1 MKLLK
6 KLFLIFLGLLIF
18 IVLAII
24 GYAQWYKPSYEGEL
38 TLKGLQ
44 EEVSCYVDDYGVPHI
59 YANNEQDAMRALG
72 YMHAK
77 ERLWQMELMRRIAPG
92 KLSEVFGKET
102 LELDLFFAAL
112 GIEEHNQVLMQ
123 NITPNHP
130 SKALVAAYLEGVN
143 QSIENEKTPIE
154 FLLTGVNK
162 TQFTELD
169 IYNIYGYMAF
179 SFAMAQKTDPLLT
192 EINQKWGADYL
203 SDFGLDGKYFTTQL
217 GANATEMA
225 EISAKVVA
233 LLNSS
238 PVPAFIGSNSWV
250 IGPQKTQNKKVIF
263 ANDPHIMFSQPGTWY
278 ETHIHT
284 SNYEIYGY
292 YIPGTPFP
300 LLGHNRNYA
309 YGLTMLENDDI
320 DFYQLENAAEN
331 KIFIGNSVAS
341 ITSVTKKIKVKG
353 EKDSEITVK
362 KTPLGPVMTGFSK
375 HLPEKQELAMW
386 WIYLQEKHQMM
397 EALYG
402 LSHVNQMEDYVQ
414 SVSKIAAPGLN
425 VMYGDAQGNIAWVAS
440 GKLYQMQDSVNT
452 YQILQ
457 AKNKSHLQRKYLP
470 FESNPKS
477 INPEK
482 HYVYSANNQPKA
494 IDGYLYPGYYLPK
507 DRAQRIIDL
516 LEAKDNWTK
525 EDVSHMMVDDH
536 SDVAVE
542 LARYMSHYIEREK
555 LNKEEEFA
563 LQFLLNWDGNHHAK
577 EIGPTVF
584 NKWIYF
590 YLKNTFEDEL
600 GEKGFQNLLETHVMK
615 QMIPH
620 QIKNT
625 ASVWWDNVSTKEKLE
640 SKKEILV
647 NSFHQAVASLHKQ
660 LGKKVDKWTW
670 DRVHV
675 LEHQH
680 PFGKISLLRRYF
692 NVGTFGVSGSNEV
705 INNLMFTYSDNKKH
719 IIKAGPSTRRIIDFS
734 DVEGSWSILPTGQ
747 SGNFM
752 SKHYKDQA
760 KMYANGVYRKM
771 LLNQKEIQERST
783 LIQFVVN

>member
-6 KLFLIFLGLLIF
+6 KLFLILLGLLIF

-59 YANNEQDAMRALG
+59 YAKNEQDAMRALG

-130 SKALVAAYLEGVN
+130 SKALIAVYLEGVN

-203 SDFGLDGKYFTTQL
+203 FDFGLDGKYFTTQL
-217 GANATEMA
+217 GADATEMA

-233 LLNSS
+233 LLNNS

-250 IGPQKTQNKKVIF
+250 IGSQKTQNKKVIF

-331 KIFIGNSVAS
+331 KIFIGDSVAA
-341 ITSVTKKIKVKG
+341 ITLLTKKIKVKG
-353 EKDSEITVK
+353 EKDREITVK

-375 HLPEKQELAMW
+375 HLPEKQELVMW

-494 IDGYLYPGYYLPK
+494 VDGYLYPGYYLPK

-625 ASVWWDNVSTKEKLE
+625 ASVWWDNVSTKDKVE

-647 NSFHQAVASLHKQ
+647 QSFHQAVASLDKQ

-771 LLNQKEIQERST
+771 LLNQKEIQEIST
-783 LIQFVVN
+783 LIQFVVK

>member
-154 FLLTGVNK
+154 FLLTGIKK
-162 TQFTELD
+162 TEFTELD

-179 SFAMAQKTDPLLT
+179 SFAMAHKTDPLLT
-192 EINQKWGADYL
+192 EINQKWGPDYL
-203 SDFGLDGKYFTTQL
+203 SDFGLEGKYFTTQL
-217 GANATEMA
+217 GADAAEMA
-225 EISAKVVA
+225 EISSKVVA

-320 DFYQLENAAEN
+320 DFYQIENAAEN
-331 KIFIGNSVAS
+331 KIFIGDSVVA
-341 ITSVTKKIKVKG
+341 ITSVNKKIKVKG
-353 EKDSEITVK
+353 EKDHEITVK

-375 HLPEKQELAMW
+375 YLPEKQTLAMW

-402 LSHVNQMEDYVQ
+402 LSHVNQIEDYVQ

-625 ASVWWDNVSTKEKLE
+625 ASVWWDNVSTKDKVE

-647 NSFHQAVASLHKQ
+647 HSFHQAVASLDKQ